1 MKTITLPGIDPFDIP
16 EGLPQDQEMELINS
30 HPAVQAYAKHFNELD
45 REDAIAEQKQH
56 QKQSESDALDKTNV
70 MHRLNTYIENSPK
83 ILNPLLAAHQ
93 AIQGGIPVLG
103 QALPD
108 IQSETKGNLSQK
120 FTEDHKYATAGAHL
134 GGGALAFGA
143 IGELA
148 TARAFGKTAGPTTE
162 QALAAIR
169 GDVAS
174 HRTLDVA
181 TSPTKELAERA
192 FANSEVGKLAESAS
206 NSKIWPQIGNEQAK
220 LFAGVNVADTVA
232 RNAKEG
238 GLEGALATTPQEML
252 TAIALGAGAGKG
264 SALIGQAISPGRINL
279 GAQRDFANSMT
290 EAGVKQL
297 EDQGININDP
307 STLSHIAS
315 VLGKSPAEVKD
326 AYTQVIKN
334 RANEHANFIS
344 QRGAKNLQDIK
355 DSPMGDKEKHLGSLL
370 SSAAAYFAGG
380 TESAI
385 LNAIL
390 WDHVA
395 PVVKNAIPSWKVNQ
409 IMTKPGRQELLSAI
423 AASGAQ
429 AATRQ
434 KIEIAKANKKN
445 QEQQDDI
452 LQGP

>member
-1 MKTITLPGIDPFDIP
+1 
-16 EGLPQDQEMELINS
+16 
-30 HPAVQAYAKHFNELD
+30 
-45 REDAIAEQKQH
+45 
-56 QKQSESDALDKTNV
+56 
-70 MHRLNTYIENSPK
+70 
-83 ILNPLLAAHQ
+83 
-93 AIQGGIPVLG
+93 
-103 QALPD
+103 
-108 IQSETKGNLSQK
+108 
-120 FTEDHKYATAGAHL
+120 
-134 GGGALAFGA
+134 
-143 IGELA
+143 
-148 TARAFGKTAGPTTE
+148 
-162 QALAAIR
+162 
-169 GDVAS
+169 
-174 HRTLDVA
+174 
-181 TSPTKELAERA
+181 
-192 FANSEVGKLAESAS
+192 
-206 NSKIWPQIGNEQAK
+206 
-220 LFAGVNVADTVA
+220 
-232 RNAKEG
+232 
-238 GLEGALATTPQEML
+238 
-252 TAIALGAGAGKG
+252 
-264 SALIGQAISPGRINL
+264 
-279 GAQRDFANSMT
+279 MT